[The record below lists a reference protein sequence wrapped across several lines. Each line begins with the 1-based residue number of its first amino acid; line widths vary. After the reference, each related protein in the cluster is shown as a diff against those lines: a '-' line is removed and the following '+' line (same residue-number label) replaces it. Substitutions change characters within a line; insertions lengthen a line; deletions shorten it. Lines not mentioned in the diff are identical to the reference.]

1 MPKIT
6 LAASDDHQLGGYL
19 ALPETDLPHGKIRGG
34 VIVIQEI
41 FGVNIHIRDV
51 CDRLATEGYAA
62 LAPAI
67 FDRLE
72 PGFESG
78 YSPEEI
84 AHARAV
90 IPRFDFDTCMRD
102 VAAAQAELAQYGKVG
117 ITGFCLGGT
126 IAFLAA
132 TRLPGIAAAS
142 GYYGRLIQNFAGEV
156 PACPV
161 QLHYG
166 ALDTGIPAEN
176 YEDVRARRPEVDLFV
191 YAGADH
197 GFNCDRRPS
206 FEANAAKLAWG
217 RMMEMFSTE
226 IG

>member
-1 MPKIT
+1 MPQIALTAKDGHQFSAYLAMPKAT
-6 LAASDDHQLGGYL
+6 
-19 ALPETDLPHGKIRGG
+19 PRGG

-51 CDRLATEGYAA
+51 CDRLAAEGYAA

-78 YSPEEI
+78 YSPDEI
-84 AHARAV
+84 AHARAF
-90 IPRFDFDTCMRD
+90 IPRFDFDACMLD
-102 VAAAQAELAQYGKVG
+102 VEAARVELSRYGKVG

-132 TRLPGIAAAS
+132 ARLSGIAAAS
-142 GYYGRLIQNFAGEV
+142 GYYGRLIQKFADER

-166 ALDTGIPAEN
+166 ALDKGIPPEN
-176 YEDVRARRPEVDLFV
+176 YEDVRARRPEVDLHV
-191 YAGADH
+191 YEGADH
-197 GFNCDRRPS
+197 GFNCDRRPC
-206 FEANAAKLAWG
+206 FEPAAAKLAWG

>member
-1 MPKIT
+1 MSKIT
-6 LAASDDHQLGGYL
+6 LEAGDGHSFDANL
-19 ALPETDLPHGKIRGG
+19 ALPDPPPKGG

-51 CDRLATEGYAA
+51 CDRLAAEGYAA

-78 YSPEEI
+78 YSAEDI
-84 AHARAV
+84 AYARAFV
-90 IPRFDFDTCMRD
+90 PRFDFDACMRD
-102 VAAAQAELAQYGKVG
+102 VAAARAELSQYGKVG

-132 TRLPGIAAAS
+132 TRLTGIAAAS
-142 GYYGRLIQNFAGEV
+142 GYYGRLIQNFADEA
-156 PACPV
+156 PTCPT

-166 ALDTGIPAEN
+166 ALDKGIPAEN
-176 YEDVRARRPEVDLFV
+176 YEDVRERRPEVDVFV
-191 YAGADH
+191 YEGADH

-206 FEANAAKLAWG
+206 FEPVAAKLAWG
-217 RMMEMFSTE
+217 RMMDLFGRE